1 MRRRVRLVTL
11 VPLVFLL
18 GLVASPA
25 MLPAVAATNAVVTEN
40 QQPGTTAWQLPGL
53 LTADDTTKQIKG
65 YASTTSVLQGGSITF
80 YVTVNPVQTYTIDV
94 YRIGWYGGAGGRL
107 RLHVGPLAGIQQAAC
122 PTDATTGMI
131 ACTWPPAYSTTIA
144 SDWTSGVYLALL
156 TNAAGYQNYI
166 PFVVRDSRPAAL
178 LYQQSVTTYQAY
190 NNYPDD
196 RATGKSL
203 YGYNSSGAV
212 TVGTTPAA
220 VKVSFDRP
228 YADDGAGQFLNWEIN
243 LVRWLERSGYDVTY
257 STNLDTHSN
266 GAALL
271 THRGFLSTGH
281 DEYWSNEMYN
291 AAQAARDAGVSLA
304 FLGSDSIFWQVRF
317 ESSASGVA
325 NRVMVGY
332 KSASTDPIQGPTT
345 TVEWRDPPVN
355 RPEQTIKGVQYTNS
369 VNWGSLAGY
378 VVTNSTSWV
387 YAGTGFKDGDTVP
400 GIVGY
405 EMDRYMPDVAGPTTT
420 NLTLLSHSPFT
431 SNGGVADYSNS
442 SIYQVASGAWVFS
455 TGTMS
460 WSWALDD
467 FGNGSGLVDPRIQQ
481 TTANVLNAFIAT
493 APLAVHD
500 LKVVVPASATAG
512 QAFSASVTAEDAN
525 GTPVTSYS
533 GTVHFASSDT
543 SSGVI
548 LPADSTLTNGQGT
561 FSVTLIKAGA
571 QTLTASDVA
580 NSLSTTVSATV
591 TAQAASRLAIVSSAT
606 PTAGTS
612 FPFSVTAQD
621 PYGNTDTSYAGT
633 VHFTSTD
640 TSAGVSL
647 PPDSTLANG
656 QRTFSATLIK
666 VGTQII
672 TGTAV
677 GNTSVTGSLT
687 VRVAPGVAATIAVST
702 PATVKA
708 NQPFVL
714 TVTLRDRYG
723 NLATTYTG
731 TLHFTSSDMLAMP
744 ANQLP
749 ADYAFTAAEGGSHSF
764 AASLVTPGTQTITAT
779 DTSNAGLMGTSPPIT
794 VTLF

>member
-1 MRRRVRLVTL
+1 MRTRIRPRYLL
-11 VPLVFLL
+11 PLLFLL
-18 GLVASPA
+18 SLVGSSVV
-25 MLPAVAATNAVVTEN
+25 LPAAAATNPIVTEN
-40 QQPGTTAWQLPGL
+40 QQSGTTAWQLPGL
-53 LTADDTTKQIKG
+53 LTADDTSKQIKG
-65 YASTTSVLQGGSITF
+65 YASTTSVLQGGSIAF

-94 YRIGWYGGAGGRL
+94 YRIGWYSGAGGRL

-122 PTDATTGMI
+122 PTDPNTGMI
-131 ACTWPPAYSTTIA
+131 ACSWTPAYTTTIP

-178 LYQQSVTTYQAY
+178 LYQQSVTTFQAY

-196 RATGKSL
+196 HATGKSL
-203 YGYNSSGAV
+203 YGYNSSGAN
-212 TVGTTPAA
+212 TVGGGPAA

-228 YADDGAGQFLNWEIN
+228 YADDGAGQLLNWEIN
-243 LVRWLERSGYDVTY
+243 LVRWLERSGYDVSY
-257 STNLDTHSN
+257 STNIDTHSN

-271 THRGFLSTGH
+271 THRGFLSAGH

-291 AAQAARDAGVSLA
+291 AALAARDAGVNLA
-304 FLGSDSIFWQVRF
+304 FLGADSIFWQVRF
-317 ESSASGVA
+317 ESSAAGVA

-332 KSASTDPIQGPTT
+332 KSASIDPVQGPTT
-345 TVEWRDPPVN
+345 TVEWRDPVLN
-355 RPEQTIKGVQYTNS
+355 RPEQTIKGVQFTNS
-369 VNWGSLAGY
+369 VNWGSLPGY
-378 VVTNSTSWV
+378 VVTNSNNWV

-405 EMDRYMPDVAGPTTT
+405 EMDRYDPTVAGPTTT
-420 NLTLLSHSPFT
+420 NLTLLSRSPFT
-431 SNGGVADYSNS
+431 SNGGIADYSNS
-442 SIYQVASGAWVFS
+442 SIYQAPSGAWVFS

-481 TTANVLNAFIAT
+481 TTANVLNAFITT
-493 APLAVHD
+493 APLPVHD

-512 QAFSASVTAEDAN
+512 QAFSVSVTAEDAN
-525 GTPVTSYS
+525 GSPVTSYS

-548 LPADSTLTNGQGT
+548 LPADSKLTNGQGT

-571 QTLTASDVA
+571 QTLTASDAA
-580 NSLSTTVSATV
+580 NGLSTTVSTTV
-591 TAQAASRLAIVSSAT
+591 TAQAASRLAMVTSAN

-612 FPFSVTAQD
+612 FTFAVTAQD
-621 PYGNTDTSYAGT
+621 QYGNTDTSYAGT

-640 TSAGVSL
+640 TAAGVSL
-647 PPDSTLANG
+647 PPNSTLTSG
-656 QRTFSATLIK
+656 QRTFSATLIT
-666 VGTQII
+666 VGSQTI
-672 TGTAV
+672 TGTDV
-677 GNTSVTGSLT
+677 GNASITGSLA
-687 VRVAPGVAATIAVST
+687 VRVAPGAAATVAVST

-714 TVTLRDRYG
+714 TVTLRDRFG

-731 TLHFTSSDMLAMP
+731 TVHFTSSDMLAMP

-749 ADYAFTAAEGGSHSF
+749 ADYTFTAADAGSHNF
-764 AASLVTPGTQTITAT
+764 AAALVTAGTQTITAT
-779 DTSNAGLMGTSPPIT
+779 DTANAGLSGTSRPIT